1 MRNVEKRKDLCITI
15 IFSESTASL
24 LNLSAP
30 HLDQLD
36 PENSRIFLISPHRY
50 KSIKGSVSCTELKE
64 EKPSTSQGINS
75 NILSKYQDIV
85 DKKEAE
91 KDSGEAYLQISS
103 NVGLFSKSTCS
114 SNSCMYEGCNSEDS
128 FELLNTKPTDE
139 MEDNANNRSQNNLFE
154 ARKFLP
160 LPLVT
165 ARSKAHE
172 NKLNTHSN
180 DIYVSLL
187 DSSSSSTDHMCRIC
201 HGGESLDDLLMPCR
215 CRGTVALVHLKC
227 LERWLKDSQH
237 SYCELCMH
245 HYKIERRP
253 RYSILGSIYA
263 YMKEPGPRKKEIMY
277 DLLALTLYTPT
288 AVASTYVLMMM
299 CETLVKANIVK
310 TGTISSHILAFSAV
324 FGMAA
329 IDFTYSSWLLY
340 TCQKHAEAW
349 REWYNNTTTVK
360 VILPA
365 IKMRPIKGKRRSNK
379 ERVS

>member
-1 MRNVEKRKDLCITI
+1 M
-15 IFSESTASL
+15 
-24 LNLSAP
+24 
-30 HLDQLD
+30 
-36 PENSRIFLISPHRY
+36 
-50 KSIKGSVSCTELKE
+50 E
-64 EKPSTSQGINS
+64 E
-75 NILSKYQDIV
+75 
-85 DKKEAE
+85 
-91 KDSGEAYLQISS
+91 
-103 NVGLFSKSTCS
+103 
-114 SNSCMYEGCNSEDS
+114 
-128 FELLNTKPTDE
+128 
-139 MEDNANNRSQNNLFE
+139 NANNKSQNNLFE